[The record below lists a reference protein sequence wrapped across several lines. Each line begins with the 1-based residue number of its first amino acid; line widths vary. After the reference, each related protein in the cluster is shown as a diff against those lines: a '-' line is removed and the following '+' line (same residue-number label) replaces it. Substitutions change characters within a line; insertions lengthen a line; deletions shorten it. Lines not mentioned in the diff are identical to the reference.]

1 MTQETDNQNHTQAQA
16 QETGTMT
23 QNETDTQDK
32 TQGTPPEIKEEQ
44 KDKKKTQDEKAAE
57 KWERDLNTVT
67 TAIRAIQTEA
77 GVAWVPA
84 TGMTYFGIDLGNK
97 IGLNVVRTA
106 NGGIP
111 LSKHRGESI
120 MITMEQAEMDRMSY
134 GEIEAAPRVPRFW
147 TAGEKNDL
155 TAPSYIYRGGI
166 DYKKNP
172 PLYRIDSDGVQ
183 AVNNAGTG
191 GAVFTYSRSM
201 ETIPAGIEN
210 GDIKDIQNLWRFMN
224 LSPEYRII
232 ALGAVLAPVVN
243 SRMERPILFTTGPSE
258 TGKTTITERLSA
270 LVDPKP
276 GGETSTR
283 TNQGGDVIE
292 QAALNT
298 DTLIIGNI
306 SSVSLAASN
315 ALCQIGGGSTRKE
328 RELYANGSNMEYVIR
343 ATAMI
348 STKEEHI
355 RLEDDLQT
363 RIIPIPTAP
372 LTEEQRELF
381 PTAEEWEEAL
391 PRLQAAALAIIS
403 AIKKDAE
410 ENPGI
415 TFNNPYRWKGVGE
428 VIERTERV
436 LRQAGITVVTP
447 WQEALKQAR
456 GILSH
461 RSSPV
466 WVDFLIDDLTEGIAG
481 SPGAVLKKM
490 KEIAGNSAH
499 DWYVSQQNFRRE
511 LEQHQEILEEAGVGV
526 EIVKKVG
533 GKKPRYEIIITPT
546 AVNDMSDIIEETG
559 LKRR

>member
-1 MTQETDNQNHTQAQA
+1 MVHDTDNQDKSTQE
-16 QETGTMT
+16 QETITMT
-23 QNETDTQDK
+23 QNETDNQDQ
-32 TQGTPPEIKEEQ
+32 TAQGTPPGIKEEQ

-57 KWERDLNTVT
+57 KWERDLKTVT
-67 TAIRAIQTEA
+67 TAIRAIQTEE
-77 GVAWVPA
+77 GTAWCPA
-84 TGMTYFGIDLGNK
+84 TGLTHFGIDLGNK
-97 IGLNVVRTA
+97 IGLDIVRTA

-120 MITMEQAEMDRMSY
+120 MMTLDRNEFRRMAQ
-134 GEIEAAPRVPRFW
+134 GEIQPAPRVPRFW
-147 TAGEKNDL
+147 TAGEKNDIK
-155 TAPSYIYRGGI
+155 APSYIYRGGI
-166 DYKKNP
+166 DYEAHP
-172 PLYRIDSDGVQ
+172 PLYRIDGNGVQ
-183 AVNNAGTG
+183 AVNNAGEG

-210 GDIKDIQNLWRFMN
+210 GDIKDIQELWKFMN
-224 LSPEYRII
+224 LSPEYRTL

-243 SRMERPILFTTGPSE
+243 SSMERPIIFTTGPSE
-258 TGKTTITERLSA
+258 TGKTTITERLAS

-283 TNQGGDVIE
+283 TNEGGGVIE

-372 LTEEQRELF
+372 LTEEQRERF

-391 PRLQAAALAIIS
+391 PRLQAAAMAIIS
-403 AIKKDAE
+403 AIKKDATD
-410 ENPGI
+410 NPGI
-415 TFNNPYRWKGVGE
+415 IFNNPYRWKGVGE

-436 LRQAGITVVTP
+436 LRQAGITVATP
-447 WQEALKQAR
+447 WTEALKNAR

-461 RSSPV
+461 RSTPA
-466 WVDFLIDDLTEGIAG
+466 WVDFIIDDLYEGVAG
-481 SPGAVLKKM
+481 SPGAVLKKL
-490 KEIAGNSAH
+490 KEIAGTSAH
-499 DWYVSQQNFRRE
+499 DWFVSQQNFRRE
-511 LEQHQEILEEAGVGV
+511 LEQHQEVLEEAGVGV

-546 AVNDMSDIIEETG
+546 PMNDMSDVIEEDM
-559 LKRR
+559 LRR